1 MFDLSPAGI
10 QQAVLRIIVL
20 LLSLCVHEFA
30 HAYAAWRLGDDTAAL
45 QGRLTLNP
53 FVHADPIGTYLL
65 PLLSMPIGW
74 AKPVPFNP
82 SRFRRG
88 VSMSFGTAIVKSAG
102 PAANVVLAVLS
113 AVVLGLFARFT
124 PDVVAQGTPG
134 FALLIQLVLT
144 NVGLAIFNL
153 LPIHPL
159 DGGGVADHFMPRAL
173 QPAWE
178 RVSAF
183 GPFILMGVM
192 ILGWRTGFL
201 SGPMYALANLVL
213 RISLFVASA

>member
-1 MFDLSPAGI
+1 LFDLSPAAI

-30 HAYAAWRLGDDTAAL
+30 HAWAAWRLGDDTAAL

-53 FVHADPIGTYLL
+53 FVHADPVGTYLL
-65 PLLSMPIGW
+65 PLIGAPIGW

-82 SRFRRG
+82 ARFRRS
-88 VSMSFGTAIVKSAG
+88 VSMSLGTAIVKAAG
-102 PAANVVLAVLS
+102 PSANVVLAFAA
-113 AVVLGLFARFT
+113 AVVLGLLARFA
-124 PDVVAQGTPG
+124 PALVDRGTPG

-159 DGGGVADHFMPRAL
+159 DGGGVADHFVPRAL
-173 QPAWE
+173 QPAWQ
-178 RVSAF
+178 RISAA
-183 GPFILMGVM
+183 GPLLLVGV
-192 ILGWRTGFL
+192 IVLASRTGFL
-201 SGPMYALANLVL
+201 SGPLYALANLVL
-213 RISLFVASA
+213 RVSVLVAGA